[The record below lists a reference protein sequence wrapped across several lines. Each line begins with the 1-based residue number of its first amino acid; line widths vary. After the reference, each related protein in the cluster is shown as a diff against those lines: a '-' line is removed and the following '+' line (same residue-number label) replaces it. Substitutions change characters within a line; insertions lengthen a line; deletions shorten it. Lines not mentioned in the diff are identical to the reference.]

1 MSTLKI
7 FLVDQIYML
16 KAKSDEK
23 QILSNNEKKALIN
36 NLIAQIKLLKN
47 KLRSKETIIKLI
59 IKNLEYNNEY
69 FRNKNYCDNTRF
81 FISNTFTSN
90 VRLKLA
96 KNQLKSKQHPEA
108 ELLLIKNYSPFSS
121 TLPSKNNSRYSK
133 KSTKS

>member
-47 KLRSKETIIKLI
+47 KIRSKETIIKLI

-69 FRNKNYCDNTRF
+69 FRNKNYCDSTR
-81 FISNTFTSN
+81 SLQGT
-90 VRLKLA
+90 
-96 KNQLKSKQHPEA
+96 
-108 ELLLIKNYSPFSS
+108 LL
-121 TLPSKNNSRYSK
+121 
-133 KSTKS
+133 